1 MIQGF
6 FNIWKI
12 ETPFPAIF
20 SSNEGLK
27 ILFVAWKILISS
39 CNLFQIMGGHK
50 IKDKTFCHAKA
61 VLKGF
66 AFNQN
71 RHFLLLSVLSNPG

>member
-1 MIQGF
+1 
-6 FNIWKI
+6 
-12 ETPFPAIF
+12 
-20 SSNEGLK
+20 
-27 ILFVAWKILISS
+27 
-39 CNLFQIMGGHK
+39 MGGHK